1 MPPRPNTLTSLD
13 TPVEHD
19 LRQIERREWQLWTLT
34 LTLLVVFV
42 GVTVLTSFILLDN
55 ESEQSDLIQ
64 LLAYR
69 GLPGLVILIALFCAY
84 VLHTRV
90 TFGRMRQLFEKQAMR
105 DALTGLFNRQYFKDR
120 VDEEFARVG
129 RRGGM
134 FALLLCD
141 LDHFKAVND
150 GHGHHAGQWF
160 SLLPPRTIA

>member
-1 MPPRPNTLTSLD
+1 MIQEPMPLQTDTPASLD

-19 LRQIERREWQLWTLT
+19 LRQIERREWHLWTLT

-42 GVTVLTSFILLDN
+42 GVTVLTSYILLDS
-55 ESEQSDLIQ
+55 ESKQSDLIR

-105 DALTGLFNRQYFKDR
+105 DTLTDR
-120 VDEEFARVG
+120 KSVV
-129 RRGGM
+129 
-134 FALLLCD
+134 
-141 LDHFKAVND
+141 
-150 GHGHHAGQWF
+150 
-160 SLLPPRTIA
+160 